1 MKNTMYPSTAT
12 TTAATALALSLL
24 QAPAMPSVQGA
35 DVAPA
40 SNSAHLSSAENALI
54 NGTAADAL
62 KLIDAS
68 ALDNMRPEVIEK
80 EMARVVEKVVKDL
93 MLQGKVDDA
102 QRVVRSVRDLFPQS
116 VRVGTLRAFGSL
128 DAESF
133 AHFCD
138 QSILYGAKP
147 HHGLKRELHT
157 TSDQLHLSP
166 TKSAELLNVMDRVD
180 ASRAKVQIGME
191 IGAVCATGVAV
202 AAGAASHRSV
212 FTRTVQ
218 AVAGAAAAVTSSI
231 VFSSLFG
238 DSTSL
243 MSFDGIGGS
252 VSFLVAII
260 GGYQTIKGLFASD
273 ND

>member
-1 MKNTMYPSTAT
+1 MCPSPAT

-40 SNSAHLSSAENALI
+40 SNSTQLSPAENALI

-80 EMARVVEKVVKDL
+80 EMAHVVEKVVKDL
-93 MLQGKVDDA
+93 MVQGKVEDA
-102 QRVVRSVRDLFPQS
+102 QRVVRIVRDLFPQS
-116 VRVGTLRAFGSL
+116 VHVGTLRAFGSL

-147 HHGLKRELHT
+147 HHGFKRELHAI
-157 TSDQLHLSP
+157 SDQLQLAP
-166 TKSAELLNVMDRVD
+166 AKSAELLNVMDRVD
-180 ASRAKVQIGME
+180 ADRAKVQIGME
-191 IGAVCATGVAV
+191 IGAVCAAGVAA
-202 AAGAASHRSV
+202 AAGAASHRSLLS
-212 FTRTVQ
+212 RAVQ
-218 AVAGAAAAVTSSI
+218 TLAGAAAFATSSL
-231 VFSSLFG
+231 VLCSLFG
-238 DSTSL
+238 DSSSL
-243 MSFDGIGGS
+243 LSFESIGAG
-252 VSFLVAII
+252 VSGLVATI
-260 GGYQTIKGLFASD
+260 GVQQILKGLGNSD
-273 ND
+273 QD

>member
-1 MKNTMYPSTAT
+1 MKNTICPSPST

-24 QAPAMPSVQGA
+24 QAPAFPSVQGA
-35 DVAPA
+35 DASPA
-40 SNSAHLSSAENALI
+40 ANSAHLSPAESALI
-54 NGTAADAL
+54 NGSAADAL

-80 EMARVVEKVVKDL
+80 ELAHVVEKVVKDL
-93 MLQGKVDDA
+93 MTQGKVEDA
-102 QRVVRSVRDLFPQS
+102 QRVVRTIRDLFPQS
-116 VRVGTLRAFGSL
+116 VHVGTLRAFGSL

-147 HHGLKRELHT
+147 HHGFKRELHT
-157 TSDQLHLSP
+157 TSDQLQLAP
-166 TKSAELLNVMDRVD
+166 AKSAELLDIMDRVD
-180 ASRAKVQIGME
+180 ADRAKVQIGME

-202 AAGAASHRSV
+202 AAGAASHRSA
-212 FTRTVQ
+212 FSRTVQ
-218 AVAGAAAAVTSSI
+218 TVAGAAAMVTSSI

-238 DSTSL
+238 DSSSL

-252 VSFLVAII
+252 VSLFVAII

-273 ND
+273 DD